1 MLGTNSQ
8 LSLFKWNYFILDNK
22 VKWNIHNIWPISVEN
37 VRPYI
42 GTGCTLQKLEF
53 LIYPTNKFFHGAAV
67 VPKKVQE
74 PLGVEVCQTE
84 CISFFPVTIFK
95 NLQPSDFF
103 TLRLNTPTWSYRKKK
118 ACNRWINGNH
128 CSHGYLPRE
137 HSCHFFMHLQTKS
150 PDWIHHGGNANYNR
164 LKESLVPWK
173 VFSGTTS
180 CGNAA
185 RASLSAERTRDAT
198 VLSGG

>member
-1 MLGTNSQ
+1 MKYPQHLTDICWKCTTLYWYWMYPPKTWIFNLPHQ
-8 LSLFKWNYFILDNK
+8 QVLS
-22 VKWNIHNIWPISVEN
+22 
-37 VRPYI
+37 R
-42 GTGCTLQKLEF
+42 GCSCS
-53 LIYPTNKFFHGAAV
+53 
-67 VPKKVQE
+67 KKVQE

-118 ACNRWINGNH
+118 ACNRWINGDH